1 MGLLGQQDSDIA
13 HVRPGGARCDCIA
26 ERDKERISVAALEK
40 VLRVEADCAGT
51 LNRSA
56 VNDSA
61 GCGTITVDT
70 IRAGAKRDKG
80 HWC

>member
-26 ERDKERISVAALEK
+26 ERDKERISVAAFEK
-40 VLRVEADCAGT
+40 VLRVKADCVRP
-51 LNRSA
+51 LNRGA

-61 GCGTITVDT
+61 GRGTITVDAV
-70 IRAGAKRDKG
+70 RAGAKRDKG
-80 HWC
+80 H